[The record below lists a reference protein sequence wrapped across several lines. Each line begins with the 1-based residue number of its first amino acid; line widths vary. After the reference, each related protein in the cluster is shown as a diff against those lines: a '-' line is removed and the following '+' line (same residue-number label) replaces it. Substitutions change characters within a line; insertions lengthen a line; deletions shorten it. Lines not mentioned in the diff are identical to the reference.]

1 MLWLRETASLGGNEY
16 IQVNCVAAAVL
27 GELG

>member
-16 IQVNCVAAAVL
+16 IQANCVAALALV
-27 GELG
+27 ELG